1 MQAFF
6 AIHLVRARGG
16 SWDSEHSV
24 TCHAAPVSV
33 DPFQSKGTETLC
45 DVVDPP
51 ARDSV
56 TLVDN

>member
-1 MQAFF
+1 MQAAF

-24 TCHAAPVSV
+24 ACHAAPVSV
-33 DPFQSKGTETLC
+33 DPFQSEGTGTLC
-45 DVVDPP
+45 DAVDPP

-56 TLVDN
+56 I